1 MPYVKLIIDQS
12 NKYALRTTY
21 PTSIYFRV
29 TIVGEAGPEDTPS
42 PPTIVMLI
50 DSSGSML
57 GNKLEAAKRAAIDV
71 IESLPEG
78 SYVAVYT
85 FSTKVERLGACHV
98 GDAACVE
105 SLKRAILGIEAEGS
119 TAMYAALI
127 KAIREFKRVSSG
139 GSESPLRLFLLTDG
153 QPTDVTEHS
162 RYIEIAKELRM
173 LGIELMIVGVGE
185 DYNESL
191 LALMLEYARGV
202 LEHVTDPDKIP
213 DIMGRYAREASSVI
227 VKGAV
232 LKVTTDPRNKV
243 EVYGRVQKILSNGVV
258 VEVGDIVEGVPVRV
272 YGKVVVHPQFVVG
285 EAKVAEV
292 RLEGE
297 GRVLAVGAVT
307 VEFTDDLRLVR
318 EGSRPEI
325 SSEAMAV
332 AGLISGNLEVAKT
345 TLAYVDDAALKRT
358 ISAAVTAG
366 SVGDSKTLTSIKTK
380 TLSGKLGE

>member
-1 MPYVKLIIDQS
+1 MPIVRLVIDQS
-12 NKYALRTTY
+12 NRYALRTTY

-29 TIVGEAGPEDTPS
+29 TVVGEAGPEDMPS

-57 GNKLEAAKRAAIDV
+57 GDKLEAAKRAALNVID
-71 IESLPEG
+71 SLPEG

-85 FSTKVERLGACHV
+85 FSSKVERLGACHV
-98 GDAACVE
+98 GDAACVD
-105 SLKRAILGIEAEGS
+105 SLKRSILSIEAEGS

-127 KAIREFKRVSSG
+127 KAIREFKRVGASS
-139 GSESPLRLFLLTDG
+139 ETPKRLFLLTDG
-153 QPTDVTEHS
+153 QPTDVTEHG

-173 LGIELMIVGVGE
+173 LGIELMIIGLGE

-202 LEHVTDPDKIP
+202 LEHLTDPGKIP
-213 DIMGRYAREASSVI
+213 DVMGKYAREASAVI
-227 VKGAV
+227 VRGAV
-232 LKVTTDPRNKV
+232 LKVVTDPRNKV

-258 VEVGDIVEGVPVRV
+258 VEIGDIVEGVPVRV
-272 YGKVVVHPQFVVG
+272 YGKVIVHPQFVVG

-292 RLEGE
+292 RVEGE
-297 GRVLAVGAVT
+297 DRVLAVGAIT
-307 VEFTDDLRLVR
+307 VEFTDNVRLVR

-345 TLAYVDDAALKRT
+345 TLAYVGDVALKKT
-358 ISAAVTAG
+358 ISAAVAAGTAG
-366 SVGDSKTLTSIKTK
+366 DTKTLTSIKTK

>member
-1 MPYVKLIIDQS
+1 MASVRLIIDQS
-12 NKYALRTTY
+12 NRYALRTTY

-29 TIVGEAGPEDTPS
+29 TVVGEAGPEDAPS

-57 GNKLEAAKRAAIDV
+57 GSKLEAAKRAAINV
-71 IESLPEG
+71 IDSLPEG

-105 SLKRAILGIEAEGS
+105 SLKQAILKVEAEGS

-127 KAIREFKRVSSG
+127 KAIREFKRVG
-139 GSESPLRLFLLTDG
+139 AGSAEAPMRLFLLTDG

-173 LGIELMIVGVGE
+173 LGIELMIIGLGE

-202 LEHVTDPDKIP
+202 LEHVTDPEKIP
-213 DIMGRYAREASSVI
+213 DLMSRYAREASSV
-227 VKGAV
+227 VVRGAV
-232 LKVTTDPRNKV
+232 LRVTTDPRNKV
-243 EVYGRVQKILSNGVV
+243 EVYGRVQRILSNGVV
-258 VEVGDIVEGVPVRV
+258 VELGDLVEGEPVRV

-292 RLEGE
+292 RVEAG
-297 GRVLAVGAVT
+297 GTVLAVGAVT
-307 VEFTDDLRLVR
+307 VEFTDNLRLVR

-325 SSEAMAV
+325 SNEAMAV

-345 TLAYVDDAALKRT
+345 TLAYVGDASLKKT
-358 ISAAVTAG
+358 IAAAVAAG
-366 SVGDSKTLTSIKTK
+366 SAGDTKTLTSIKTK